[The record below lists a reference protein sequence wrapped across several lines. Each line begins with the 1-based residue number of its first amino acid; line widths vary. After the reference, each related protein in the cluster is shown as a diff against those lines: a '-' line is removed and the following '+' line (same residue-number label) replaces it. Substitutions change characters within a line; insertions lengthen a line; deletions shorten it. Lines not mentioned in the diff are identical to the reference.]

1 MSLEKQKKLKKML
14 KNLQLQMPELCL
26 KTDCSYNSLKV
37 TKLSNC

>member
-14 KNLQLQMPELCL
+14 NLQLQMPELCL

-37 TKLSNC
+37 TKLSNF